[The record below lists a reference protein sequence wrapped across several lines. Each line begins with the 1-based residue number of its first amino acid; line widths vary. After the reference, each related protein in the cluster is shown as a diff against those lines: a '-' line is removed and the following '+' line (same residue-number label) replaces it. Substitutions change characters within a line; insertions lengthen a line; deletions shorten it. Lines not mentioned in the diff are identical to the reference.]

1 MAVPRD
7 QAAYDPS
14 GYRRWTN
21 SLTPSGTD
29 SGAGSPPAPRVH
41 DVNGMTAASAA
52 RAYERLLGVR
62 NMTGRAN
69 DDVQSAQ
76 PINGLGPMK
85 VDFIDGPLPSQP
97 PPTGAN
103 DHQSKLAAEQEKR
116 QQAQEREQQKPS
128 APAVD
133 QPPAEVP
140 GSQTPPPIATQPQ
153 GSPAPTVPVEEHDPL
168 LDAKGPN
175 QDALPMPST
184 DGREVGKTW
193 TEVRPNGQ
201 VVEYTIP
208 EGNGKNTVDAVV
220 KDAAGNVLST
230 ARIVSIEGTAN
241 YIRWQDDVGGGS
253 SYFES
258 GGPNGLGYG
267 QHFAPGTSTSGIPT
281 HAFETSPDASK
292 SRTLSLDSAGRV
304 VGVDIGVRNSQG
316 LYDNIHVDNFGNA
329 TMSSTK
335 LGPGGELQ
343 SKFTGQMFANRSGWM
358 IDEFDNHWEGEPDK
372 DGNQSWFR
380 VQNGHTYRMNHLGVI
395 TDFSLDKDGR
405 PRLDTIFPDGSQTVQ
420 SGRTTVHFDASG
432 KEAWRNEIPAP
443 VQPWDVRAWEGT
455 KRGLTGLASVVSDT
469 VGAPFHMMQDGVR
482 GMSSIRVDQYGTF
495 HVTYDAPNRFA
506 NAGTAVV
513 GLAKGAAMFYL
524 ALPKY
529 AVMTGYDALRGS
541 DFVRGSTTYQPPD
554 REGELVKDLTGIPLE
569 QWKDNTVGTTFEFGA
584 TAVGGLILFRSV
596 GIRPR
601 SGFGATGLLEISSGF
616 RRRSNSYISGSAKSA
631 LEMASG
637 LGSRAAKYARE
648 QVDRIRDWGDQPVRT
663 LDVLSEVMSSW
674 IDRLSPQAVP
684 AEGFRGVP
692 ATEPRRPDIF
702 ASEKQSA
709 EGSSSK
715 GDSAPNAGARRAAAE
730 SVLGRHLGKVVDLD
744 RWLRMHSQK
753 ADPEFAQALT
763 ELREVV
769 RILDKDPKMGIKT
782 ALELGPDGEPPKRS
796 VPEFDLLL
804 LPASGARPIRVEVT
818 TIQKELRDAADLTDG
833 IRHGSDKVEARDGLA
848 KPMSRPREVVIY
860 ARVGQVTWNRK
871 GQITEFSPDGNIVF
885 KRPTGEVIR
894 TKNIFSDL
902 LGNLNGTPPK
912 PKNAGNLDR
921 ITVVDSH
928 TGLVLTELV
937 NVNSRWTRVADVD

>member
-1 MAVPRD
+1 MAVPRR

-21 SLTPSGTD
+21 SLTPSGAD
-29 SGAGSPPAPRVH
+29 SGANSPPAPRIH

-76 PINGLGPMK
+76 PINGPGPIK

-97 PPTGAN
+97 PPAGAN

-116 QQAQEREQQKPS
+116 QQAREREQQKPS
-128 APAVD
+128 APAVE

-140 GSQTPPPIATQPQ
+140 GNQTPPPIATQPPQ

-267 QHFAPGTSTSGIPT
+267 QHFAPGTSTSGVPT
-281 HAFETSPDASK
+281 HAFETSPDASQ

-304 VGVDIGVRNSQG
+304 VGVDIGVRNSHG

-358 IDEFDNHWEGEPDK
+358 IDELDNHWEGEPDK
-372 DGNQSWFR
+372 DGNQAWFR

-405 PRLDTIFPDGSQTVQ
+405 PRLDTIFPDGSQTVK
-420 SGRTTVHFDASG
+420 SGRATVHFDANG
-432 KEAWRNEIPAP
+432 KEVWKNEIPAP

-455 KRGLTGLASVVSDT
+455 KRGLIGLASVVSDT

-495 HVTYDAPNRFA
+495 HVAYDAPNRFA

-529 AVMTGYDALRGS
+529 AALTSYDALRGS
-541 DFVRGSTTYQPPD
+541 DFVRGSSSYEPPD
-554 REGELVKDLTGIPLE
+554 RKDELVKDFTGIPLK
-569 QWKDNTVGTTFEFGA
+569 QWKDDTVGSAFEFGSA
-584 TAVGGLILFRSV
+584 TVGGLVLFRSV

-601 SGFGATGLLEISSGF
+601 LVPTGLLEISSGL
-616 RRRSNSYISGSAKSA
+616 RRQATGYMYARTKST
-631 LEMASG
+631 LTMASG
-637 LGSRAAKYARE
+637 LASRAARHGSG
-648 QVDRIRDWGDQPVRT
+648 QVDRLREWGNQPAKSMEIISDLIAEFWNGPPPGFQLAGGYYYSTRT
-663 LDVLSEVMSSW
+663 SFAGQKVNLPWLAGPFTMFAKRGFGRQSGSQSGPGA
-674 IDRLSPQAVP
+674 RTNSGTRRPVP
-684 AEGFRGVP
+684 AIPKAAKLTGPPGRAVRPEQLREPLSTGKTVDGETYLVDENGVPHVLTDKWDNDNSRLGLKLLNDELKSRGVYLGDP
-692 ATEPRRPDIF
+692 GGTGVKYYLQNDTAALSTKGFINGTVAGGTADIVRVTWRNGAVVSIKSVDVTGTGRERSSGLGTSKQEISEHAGTIFNKLPGGSKFQTQNVMFF
-702 ASEKQSA
+702 AYSRE
-709 EGSSSK
+709 
-715 GDSAPNAGARRAAAE
+715 
-730 SVLGRHLGKVVDLD
+730 
-744 RWLRMHSQK
+744 
-753 ADPEFAQALT
+753 QALLLAEIFKT
-763 ELREVV
+763 RYEV
-769 RILDKDPKMGIKT
+769 RIVHSGT
-782 ALELGPDGEPPKRS
+782 R
-796 VPEFDLLL
+796 FD
-804 LPASGARPIRVEVT
+804 
-818 TIQKELRDAADLTDG
+818 
-833 IRHGSDKVEARDGLA
+833 
-848 KPMSRPREVVIY
+848 SRPH
-860 ARVGQVTWNRK
+860 GW
-871 GQITEFSPDGNIVF
+871 P
-885 KRPTGEVIR
+885 
-894 TKNIFSDL
+894 
-902 LGNLNGTPPK
+902 
-912 PKNAGNLDR
+912 
-921 ITVVDSH
+921 
-928 TGLVLTELV
+928 
-937 NVNSRWTRVADVD
+937 